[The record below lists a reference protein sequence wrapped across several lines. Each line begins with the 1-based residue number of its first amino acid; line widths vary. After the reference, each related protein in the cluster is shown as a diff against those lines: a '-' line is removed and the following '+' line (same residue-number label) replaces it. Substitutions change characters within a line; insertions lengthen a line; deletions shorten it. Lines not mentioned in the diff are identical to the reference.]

1 MNGGCS
7 AYSGGSGL
15 LAKWFSGQPAIYF
28 SFMCYKYPI
37 CRPQPAQI
45 CLLLPT
51 SATSSALDHATAQ
64 RSNQFFNFFLS
75 LSLSLLLFFFL
86 FQGEFRRLS
95 VVSIR
100 LNRIN
105 LNCFV
110 FFLFVF
116 FFGSKWLHLHLVRLN
131 EAKGEI
137 DGNFRLIFNLIS
149 F

>member
-1 MNGGCS
+1 MHIQVAVDCS
-7 AYSGGSGL
+7 LSGFRGNLPFISRSCVTNIQFAAL
-15 LAKWFSGQPAIYF
+15 NRRRFVSCYRRRRRRRHSITQQHNVVINSSI
-28 SFMCYKYPI
+28 SF
-37 CRPQPAQI
+37 
-45 CLLLPT
+45 
-51 SATSSALDHATAQ
+51 
-64 RSNQFFNFFLS
+64 S
-75 LSLSLLLFFFL
+75 LSLFLFYCFFFL